1 MSTPKRI
8 YVVTNSA
15 SSPTSQRLIRASN
28 TAQALRH
35 VANDTFD
42 VVVASQDAL
51 VTLLGAGIQVET
63 AGEPQEQQEAG
74 E

>member
-8 YVVTNSA
+8 YVVTNT
-15 SSPTSQRLIRASN
+15 TSTPNRQRLIRAA
-28 TAQALRH
+28 TPAQAVRH
-35 VANDTFD
+35 AARDSFD